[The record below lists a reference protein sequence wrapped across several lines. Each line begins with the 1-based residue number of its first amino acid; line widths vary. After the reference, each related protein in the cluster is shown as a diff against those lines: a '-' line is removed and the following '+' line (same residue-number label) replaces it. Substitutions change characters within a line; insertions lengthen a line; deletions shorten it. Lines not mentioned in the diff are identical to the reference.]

1 MNGLEFQSIYILA
14 LVNNGL
20 FFPLQFLYT
29 VKVFLFF
36 DAFVVSTKC
45 IDLWVIELVSSTTGS
60 NSQWENCIL
69 LKINFRSLSEP

>member
-1 MNGLEFQSIYILA
+1 
-14 LVNNGL
+14 
-20 FFPLQFLYT
+20 

-69 LKINFRSLSEP
+69 LKINFEIVGEKRDHC